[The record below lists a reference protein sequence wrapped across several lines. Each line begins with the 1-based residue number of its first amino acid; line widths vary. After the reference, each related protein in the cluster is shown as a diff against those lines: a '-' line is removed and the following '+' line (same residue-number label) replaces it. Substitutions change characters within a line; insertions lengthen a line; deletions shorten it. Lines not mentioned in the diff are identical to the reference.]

1 MRLQGLLGI
10 HIHDTEM
17 RHATESNQ
25 FQSVVTA
32 GNHLKKGLLWLSA

>member
-1 MRLQGLLGI
+1 MIIQMRLQGLLGI

-25 FQSVVTA
+25 FKSIVTA
-32 GNHLKKGLLWLSA
+32 GNHLKK